1 MTNSILSGLR
11 LVCVAVLLLAPGL
24 VLAQS
29 GSVGGTISDDEK
41 SLSGTR
47 DVPKANEPDKPAP
60 RARSSN
66 RDDSSDKG
74 DRPSPRR
81 HTVAPAAR
89 QQPSSEGLVRMQG
102 VGTVVSDGNCTC
114 KRNCA
119 AGPGNYAQCV
129 STCEHTYSGCN
140 KGMLR

>member
-1 MTNSILSGLR
+1 MINSILSGLR

-29 GSVGGTISDDEK
+29 GSVGGTISDDDK

-47 DVPKANEPDKPAP
+47 DVPKASEPDKPVP

-66 RDDSSDKG
+66 RDESSDKD

-89 QQPSSEGLVRMQG
+89 QQPSSGGLVRMPG
-102 VGTVVSDGNCTC
+102 VGNVVSDGNCAC

-119 AGPGNYAQCV
+119 ARPGNYAQCV

-140 KGMLR
+140 RGMLR